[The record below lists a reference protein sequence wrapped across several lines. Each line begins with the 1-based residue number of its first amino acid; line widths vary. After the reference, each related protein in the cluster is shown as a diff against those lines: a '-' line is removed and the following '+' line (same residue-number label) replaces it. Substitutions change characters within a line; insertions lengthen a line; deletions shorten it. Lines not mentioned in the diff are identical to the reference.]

1 MLRISVLTI
10 LMIIVNHLPDS
21 TANAAGSL
29 IADKDYF
36 IAALISMLI
45 KPWISDQ
52 FDRNRKPQAP
62 SQQCLTGCQRDSPV
76 TMLQFVE
83 AARR

>member
-21 TANAAGSL
+21 TANAVGSL

-36 IAALISMLI
+36 IAVLISMLI

-52 FDRNRKPQAP
+52 FD
-62 SQQCLTGCQRDSPV
+62 
-76 TMLQFVE
+76 
-83 AARR
+83 